1 MITNKKGQIGNLT
14 GIITALVVVGILIGV
29 GFLVLEQFESDLS
42 DTVATVANETTSAVV
57 TSTGVYLAYNSTT
70 SGVNCYN
77 DFVVLSVLNKTG
89 AVLPLTAENYSYN
102 SDGKIWSLTSETAYN
117 NSFWNV
123 TYTYKS
129 GTEGCVGVQSTIT
142 ATQKIPTFLPIIVIV
157 AIVGILLAIVF
168 ASLKFS
174 DKGSVAQV

>member
-42 DTVATVANETTSAVV
+42 DTVTTVTAETTRAVV
-57 TSTGVYLAYNSTT
+57 TGTGVYMAYNSTT
-70 SGVNCYN
+70 SGINCYN
-77 DFVVLSVLNKTG
+77 DFKVTSVVNQSGDNLAINTG
-89 AVLPLTAENYSYN
+89 NYTYN
-102 SDGKIWSLTSETAYN
+102 SDGKIWSISSGIYN
-117 NSFWNV
+117 NTLWNV
-123 TYTYKS
+123 TYTYES

-142 ATQKIPTFLPIIVIV
+142 ATKKIPTFLPIIVIV